1 MTQYQPYPQ
10 SDQPSYQPP
19 QQTAGPSYDYL
30 PPQDRESL
38 GSWVL
43 VTFILFIPLVNIIYL
58 LVLAFGSGTSIAKR
72 NFARASLIW
81 MAVGIVLSIVMF
93 MLLAAMGASLFN
105 ELSNTY
111 GLLAL

>member
-1 MTQYQPYPQ
+1 MTQYPQYQQPY
-10 SDQPSYQPP
+10 DQHSPGYDYVP
-19 QQTAGPSYDYL
+19 QQ
-30 PPQDRESL
+30 QDPESL

-43 VTFILFIPLVNIIYL
+43 VTFVMFIPLVNLIYL

-81 MAVGIVLSIVMF
+81 MAVGIVVTIVLGILFAVAGMSIF
-93 MLLAAMGASLFN
+93 S

-111 GLLAL
+111 LINAF